1 MAIPILLPCD
11 GCGQPASADHIAAR
25 LQRLEWTTRYRPVHI
40 QAVLLGAVVPPV
52 PDQFLYNPT
61 GQFAGQASFL
71 LNTLRVQMAG
81 MSRDSA
87 LVDFQK
93 RGLLLSHVLE
103 CPLEPNVTAAEAQV
117 LLAKQI
123 PIVTA
128 RIRRSLKPKRVL
140 LLSAALDSFAD
151 QLSSEALNCVVIRT
165 PLDLAQGQTVP
176 EMDLNRAFLDA
187 LPALAAHG
195 G

>member
-1 MAIPILLPCD
+1 
-11 GCGQPASADHIAAR
+11 
-25 LQRLEWTTRYRPVHI
+25 
-40 QAVLLGAVVPPV
+40 
-52 PDQFLYNPT
+52 
-61 GQFAGQASFL
+61 
-71 LNTLRVQMAG
+71 MAG